1 MLFTSKET
9 VEDIIIR
16 LLSKGKTTPLELH
29 EQIVADGE
37 NVTVQAVYKALR
49 YLLKDH
55 VVVKSGRY
63 VEISQEW
70 VNTISSTFNTQTT
83 LPKLADGEA
92 AVYNYKSLVN
102 LDAYWKHLM
111 NALSDKFQKYPV
123 FLYSPFNIW
132 YHISERSQSESDY
145 YNSYYKNKHHA
156 YYVIGNNSVFD
167 QDFKKQFHNDYL
179 QIDTWAKSS
188 LKENNYLTIIDDYI
202 IDTILDSKL
211 TTAIKN
217 YYAASSANA
226 TETKAQLNKVL
237 SSDNK
242 AKIKIE
248 RNAKKARVLRKKLFK
263 NFYLPKEIKEK
274 HNLF

>member
-49 YLLKDH
+49 YLIKDS
-55 VVVKSGRY
+55 VVVKSGRN

-70 VNTISSTFNTQTT
+70 VNTLSSTFNTQTT
-83 LPKLADGEA
+83 LPQLADGEA

-111 NALSDKFQKYPV
+111 RALDDKLGNYPV
-123 FLYSPFNIW
+123 FLYNPFQIW
-132 YHISERSQSESDY
+132 YHISERTQSEDEY
-145 YNSYYKNKHHA
+145 YESFAGKKHYA
-156 YYVIGNNSVFD
+156 FVVLGNNSKLD
-167 QDFKKQFHNDYL
+167 QDFKKKFHNDYL
-179 QIDTWAKSS
+179 QIDTWAKST
-188 LKENNYLTIIDDYI
+188 LKENSYLTIIDDYI
-202 IDTILDSKL
+202 VDTILDGKL
-211 TTAIKN
+211 TLAIKT
-217 YYAASSANA
+217 YYEASSTNSEEAK
-226 TETKAQLNKVL
+226 EQLNKVL
-237 SSDNK
+237 SSTNK
-242 AKIKIE
+242 SKIKIE

>member
-16 LLSKGKTTPLELH
+16 LLSKGKTTPLDLH
-29 EQIVADGE
+29 DQIVTDGE

-49 YLLKDH
+49 YLIKDS

-70 VNTISSTFNTQTT
+70 VNTLSSTFNTQTT
-83 LPKLADGEA
+83 LPQLADGEA

-111 NALSDKFQKYPV
+111 SALDEKMGNYPV
-123 FLYSPFNIW
+123 FLYSPYHIW
-132 YHISERSQSESDY
+132 YHISERAQSEADY
-145 YNSYYKNKHHA
+145 FSSFEKNKHQA
-156 YYVIGNNSVFD
+156 FFVIGNNAPLD
-167 QDFKKQFHNDYL
+167 QDFKKAFQSDYM
-179 QIDTWAKSS
+179 QIDLWAKSP
-188 LKENNYLTIIDDYI
+188 LKESAYLTVIGDYI
-202 IDTILDSKL
+202 VNTILNSKL
-211 TTAIKN
+211 TSAIKT
-217 YYAASSANA
+217 YYASSTNNSEEA
-226 TETKAQLNKVL
+226 KAQLNKVL
-237 SSDNK
+237 SSTNK

-274 HNLF
+274 YNLF

>member
-29 EQIVADGE
+29 EQIVVDGE

-49 YLLKDH
+49 YLIKDY

-70 VNTISSTFNTQTT
+70 ANTLSSTFNTQTT

-111 NALSDKFQKYPV
+111 NALDEKFGNYPV
-123 FLYSPFNIW
+123 FLYSPYHIW
-132 YHISERSQSESDY
+132 YHISERSQSEAEYFGSFE
-145 YNSYYKNKHHA
+145 KKKHQA
-156 YYVIGNNSVFD
+156 YLVIGNTSPLD
-167 QDFKKQFHNDYL
+167 QSFKKQFHNDYM
-179 QIDTWAKSS
+179 QIDTWSKSL
-188 LKENNYLTIIDDYI
+188 LKENNYLTIIDDYV
-202 IDTILDSKL
+202 IDTVLDSKL
-211 TTAIKN
+211 TFAIKA
-217 YYAASSANA
+217 YYTKASENPEEA
-226 TETKAQLNKVL
+226 KAQLNKVL
-237 SSDNK
+237 SSTNK

-263 NFYLPKEIKEK
+263 NFYLPKEIKEQY
-274 HNLF
+274 NLF